1 MVAARKFLVPLPA
14 ALAAICGEA
23 SAAPVVSDI
32 QQTQKPAR
40 LAQDE
45 LKKLLN
51 TGDKLA
57 TYPIAGELHA
67 LILRN
72 SIDGVS
78 VAEHYSHRSHSSH
91 SSHRSHYS
99 SR

>member
-1 MVAARKFLVPLPA
+1 MVSTKKFLVPLPA
-14 ALAAICGEA
+14 VLAAICGGA
-23 SAAPVVSDI
+23 SATSVAFHI
-32 QQTQKPAR
+32 QQTQEPAQSAEDDIR
-40 LAQDE
+40 
-45 LKKLLN
+45 KLLN

-57 TYPIAGELHA
+57 TYPVGGELHA

-72 SIDGVS
+72 SIDGVIM
-78 VAEHYSHRSHSSH
+78 AEHYSHRSHSSH

>member
-1 MVAARKFLVPLPA
+1 MASTKKFLVPLPA
-14 ALAAICGEA
+14 ALAAIFGA
-23 SAAPVVSDI
+23 PQTVIAATDLQKI
-32 QQTQKPAR
+32 QKPAR
-40 LAQDE
+40 SGEDE
-45 LKKLLN
+45 LRKLLN

-57 TYPIAGELHA
+57 TYPIGGELHA

-72 SIDGVS
+72 GIDGVS

>member
-1 MVAARKFLVPLPA
+1 LPA

-23 SAAPVVSDI
+23 PATSVASHI
-32 QQTQKPAR
+32 QQSQEPAR
-40 LAQDE
+40 SAEDDLR
-45 LKKLLN
+45 KLLN

-57 TYPIAGELHA
+57 TYPIGAELHA

-72 SIDGVS
+72 SIDGVTL
-78 VAEHYSHRSHSSH
+78 AEHYSHRSHSSH

>member
-1 MVAARKFLVPLPA
+1 MKSRSFLIPLSA
-14 ALAAICGEA
+14 ALTALCGEA
-23 SAAPVVSDI
+23 SAVITDTE
-32 QQTQKPAR
+32 QNR
-40 LAQDE
+40 LHWPTRSTDNE
-45 LKKLLN
+45 LRKLLRP
-51 TGDKLA
+51 GEKLA
-57 TYPIAGELHA
+57 TYPIGGELHA

-72 SIDGVS
+72 SIDGVN